1 MNRIGLLGIEKLVE
15 IKRPFGNVVLL
26 PTIDVTLEIPQ
37 NETGAE
43 TENHV
48 HLLENVNLAIDD
60 AIEEK
65 ITSAENFCASIL
77 RKIISSGDVKGAE
90 VKLEAG
96 YVVFRKTPVS
106 SLDTQEMYK
115 ILARAI
121 IDKGEIKKM
130 IGAEILGITTCPCA
144 QEGLLG
150 HVKKL
155 LEKKIDKKDARELL
169 KVLPIATHNQR
180 NASTL
185 LIEVPQ
191 EYDVEVEELIE
202 ILEGVMSS
210 RLYEVLKRDD
220 EIDVVLN
227 AHQNPN
233 FVEDVV
239 RKILVKVSKKYADL
253 PPESTVFVK
262 SESFESIH
270 QHNAVAERI
279 STLGELREEVSTES
293 F

>member
-1 MNRIGLLGIEKLVE
+1 MNRIGILGIEKLVE

-37 NETGAE
+37 NETGDE

-48 HLLENVNLAIDD
+48 RLLENVNLAIDD
-60 AIEEK
+60 EIKEK

-77 RKIISSGDVKGAE
+77 RKIISKSDIKGAE

-144 QEGLLG
+144 QEGLLE
-150 HVKKL
+150 HVKEL
-155 LEKKIDKKDARELL
+155 LEKKIGEKDARELL
-169 KVLPIATHNQR
+169 KELPIATHNQR

-191 EYDVEVEELIE
+191 EYDVEVEELIK

-227 AHQNPN
+227 AHKNPN

-239 RKILVKVSKKYADL
+239 RKILVKVSKKYAAL